1 MEGRVTDPDAS
12 VTFSRTDRDNSG
24 TVASTTHRYTA
35 RTHWSGDTGL
45 GWDHYERAHEAEAA
59 PATQKLTLT
68 TAESKGDPSQLNPE
82 QLVVMAASSC
92 QLLWF
97 LHVASKARVEV
108 IEYEDDADAEM
119 PEDDRPVRL
128 TRITLRPRI
137 VVKPGPTEERVK
149 HLVHVAH
156 EECYIANSLKTE
168 VLIEPTV
175 EFASVQ

>member
-1 MEGRVTDPDAS
+1 
-12 VTFSRTDRDNSG
+12 
-24 TVASTTHRYTA
+24 VATTTHRYTA
-35 RTHWSGDTGL
+35 RTRWTGDTGL
-45 GWDHYERAHEAEAA
+45 GWDHYERAHEVQAP
-59 PATQKLTLT
+59 PATQTLTLT
-68 TAESKGDPSQLNPE
+68 TGESKGDPSQLNPE

-97 LHVASKARVEV
+97 LHVAAKARVEV

-119 PEDDRPVRL
+119 PEDDPPVRL

-156 EECYIANSLKTE
+156 EECYIANSLNTE
-168 VLIEPTV
+168 VLVEPRI